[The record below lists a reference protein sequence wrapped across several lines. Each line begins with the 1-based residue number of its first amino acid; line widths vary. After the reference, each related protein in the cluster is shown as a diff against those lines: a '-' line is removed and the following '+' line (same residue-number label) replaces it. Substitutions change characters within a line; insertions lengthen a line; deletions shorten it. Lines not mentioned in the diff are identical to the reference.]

1 MTSAI
6 PWSDSSQSTCGVD
19 RGGVLVAS
27 AAHPPF
33 LATGDTAMPVVRGLP
48 TVLVAVSLAT
58 GAGAQTTLLTNVTVI
73 DGTGAPPRPGTT
85 IGHE

>member
-1 MTSAI
+1 
-6 PWSDSSQSTCGVD
+6 
-19 RGGVLVAS
+19 
-27 AAHPPF
+27 
-33 LATGDTAMPVVRGLP
+33 MPVVRGLP